1 MAETGKTPAAKPQ
14 KKVSPGV
21 AALRK
26 VVEDVYAD
34 AREAKKQGQPVGW
47 SSSKFPCELAEAFD
61 LKVVYP
67 ENQAAGIA
75 ANRDGEIMCQA
86 AEDMG
91 FDNDICG
98 YARISLAYAAGKR
111 AAKKFDPETGEYI
124 IDPTS
129 GKPLKDQDGN
139 VVIDPETGK
148 PKKDPKTMSPYT
160 VLDDLNEIWAL
171 PEGEEKERRLAAIKG
186 YRQMQMPMPDFVLCC
201 NNICNCMTKWYENI
215 ARIHNIPLVMIDI
228 PYNNTVEVDDT
239 YVAYIRGQFDK
250 AIQQLEQISGRKF
263 DEKKFEQ
270 ACANANRTAKA
281 WLKVCDYLQYK
292 PAPMS
297 GFDLFNHMADVV
309 TARGKVEAAEAFEL
323 LATELEENVKT
334 GKSTLPFQE
343 KYRVMFE
350 GIPCWPKL
358 PALFKPLKT
367 YGVNVTAVVYAPAF
381 GFVYNGMDEMVRAYC
396 KAPNSVC
403 IEQGV
408 DWREGICRDNK
419 VDGVLVHYN
428 RSCKP
433 WSGYMA
439 EMQRRFHNDLG
450 VPCAGFDGDQAD
462 PRNFNAAQYETRVQG
477 LVEAMEAN
485 IKAKEGE

>member
-1 MAETGKTPAAKPQ
+1 MAKE
-14 KKVSPGV
+14 VSPGV
-21 AALRK
+21 LALRQ
-26 VVEDVYAD
+26 VVEDVYAE
-34 AREAKKQGQPVGW
+34 AREASKRGEPVGW

-61 LKVVYP
+61 LHVVYP
-67 ENQAAGIA
+67 ENQAAGVA
-75 ANRDGEIMCQA
+75 ANRDGETMCQA
-86 AEDMG
+86 AEDLG
-91 FDNDICG
+91 YDNDICG

-111 AAKKFDPETGEYI
+111 AAKKLDPKTLEYV
-124 IDPTS
+124 IDPNS
-129 GKPLKDQDGN
+129 GKPLKDENGN
-139 VVIDPETGK
+139 VVKDENGK
-148 PKKDPKTMSPYT
+148 PVKDPKTLQPYT
-160 VLDDLNEIWAL
+160 EEVDLHETMAL
-171 PEGEEKERRLAAIKG
+171 PDGEEKEKRLAAIKQ

-215 ARIHNIPLVMIDI
+215 ARMNDIPLVMIDI

-239 YVAYIRGQFDK
+239 YVRYIRGQFDA
-250 AIQQLEQISGRKF
+250 AIHQLEKISGRKF

-270 ACANANRTAKA
+270 ACANANRTARA

-292 PAPMS
+292 PSPMS

-309 TARGKVEAAEAFEL
+309 TARGKVAAAEAFEL
-323 LATELEENVKT
+323 LASELEEQVKNNVT
-334 GKSTLPFQE
+334 TVPFEE

-358 PALFKPLKT
+358 PNLFKPLKAN
-367 YGVNVTAVVYAPAF
+367 GVNVTAVVYAPAF
-381 GFVYNGMDEMVRAYC
+381 GFVYNNMDEMVKAYC

-408 DWREGICRDNK
+408 EWREGICRANK

-439 EMQRRFHNDLG
+439 EMQRRFNKDLG
-450 VPCAGFDGDQAD
+450 VPTAGFDGDQAD
-462 PRNFNAAQYETRVQG
+462 PRNFNEAQYETRVQG

-485 IKAKEGE
+485 KAS

>member
-1 MAETGKTPAAKPQ
+1 MAKE
-14 KKVSPGV
+14 VSPGV
-21 AALRK
+21 LALRK
-26 VVEDVYAD
+26 VVDDVYAD
-34 AREAKKQGQPVGW
+34 ARKAKAEGKLVGW

-61 LKVVYP
+61 LNVMYP

-75 ANRDGEIMCQA
+75 AQRDGEIMCQA
-86 AEDMG
+86 AEDLG

-111 AAKKFDPETGEYI
+111 ASRKIDFETGEFV
-124 IDPTS
+124 IDPNS
-129 GKPLKDQDGN
+129 GKPLKDENGN
-139 VVIDPETGK
+139 IVIDEATGK
-148 PKKDPKTMSPYT
+148 PKKDPKTMKPYI
-160 VLDDLNEIWAL
+160 VLDDIHEIEAL
-171 PEGEEKERRLAAIKG
+171 PEGREKELRLNAIQPYK
-186 YRQMQMPMPDFVLCC
+186 QMRIPQPDFVLCC

-215 ARIHNIPLVMIDI
+215 ARMCNIPLIMIDV
-228 PYNNTVEVDDT
+228 PYNNTMDPNPENVR
-239 YVAYIRGQFDK
+239 YIRAQFDN
-250 AIQQLEQISGRKF
+250 AIKDLEKLTGKKF
-263 DEKKFEQ
+263 DEKKFEE
-270 ACANANRTAKA
+270 ACKHANRTAQN

-309 TARGKVEAAEAFEL
+309 TARGKSAAADAFEL
-323 LATELEENVKT
+323 LEKDLDKNIKEGT
-334 GKSTLPFQE
+334 STLPFPEQ
-343 KYRVMFE
+343 YRVMFE

-358 PALFKPLKT
+358 PNLFKPLKKN
-367 YGVNVTAVVYAPAF
+367 GVNVTAVVYAPAF
-381 GFVYNGMDEMVRAYC
+381 GFVYNNYDEMVKAYC

-439 EMQRRFHNDLG
+439 EMQRRFTRDLG
-450 VPCAGFDGDQAD
+450 IPCAGFDGDQAD
-462 PRNFNAAQYETRVQG
+462 PRNFNEAQYETRVQG

-485 IKAKEGE
+485 KK

>member
-1 MAETGKTPAAKPQ
+1 MAKA
-14 KKVSPGV
+14 VSPGV
-21 AALRK
+21 LALRK

-34 AREAKKQGQPVGW
+34 AREAKAQGKLVGW

-61 LKVVYP
+61 LNVMYP

-86 AEDMG
+86 AEDLG

-111 AAKKFDPETGEYI
+111 ASRKLDLETGEYV
-124 IDPTS
+124 IDPNS
-129 GKPLKDQDGN
+129 GKPLKDENGK

-148 PKKDPKTMSPYT
+148 PKKDPKTLQPYT
-160 VLDDLNEIWAL
+160 VIDDIFEIAAL
-171 PEGEEKERRLAAIKG
+171 PEGREKQLREAAIKP
-186 YRQMQMPMPDFVLCC
+186 YRQMQMPQPDFMLCC
-201 NNICNCMTKWYENI
+201 NNICNCMTKWYENV
-215 ARIHNIPLVMIDI
+215 ARMCNIPLIMIDV
-228 PYNNTVEVDDT
+228 PYNNTPEVADT
-239 YVAYIRGQFDK
+239 NVAYIRSQFENAIKQLEEITGKKFDK
-250 AIQQLEQISGRKF
+250 
-263 DEKKFEQ
+263 KKFED
-270 ACANANRTAKA
+270 ACANANATAQN

-292 PAPMS
+292 PAPMN

-309 TARGKVEAAEAFEL
+309 TARGRKAAADAFEL
-323 LATELEENVKT
+323 LSQDLEENIKSGT
-334 GKSTLPFQE
+334 STLPFPE
-343 KYRVMFE
+343 KHRIMFE

-358 PALFKPLKT
+358 PNLFKPLKEN
-367 YGVNVTAVVYAPAF
+367 GLNVTAVVYAPAF
-381 GFVYNGMDEMVRAYC
+381 GFVYNNMDEMVRAYC

-439 EMQRRFHNDLG
+439 EMQRRFTKDLG
-450 VPCAGFDGDQAD
+450 IPCAGFDGDQAD
-462 PRNFNAAQYETRVQG
+462 PRNFNEAQYETRVQG
-477 LVEAMEAN
+477 LVEAIEAG
-485 IKAKEGE
+485 KAAKEGAQ

>member
-1 MAETGKTPAAKPQ
+1 MAETAKP
-14 KKVSPGV
+14 KKTVSPGV
-21 AALRK
+21 LALRK

-34 AREAKKQGQPVGW
+34 ARIAKQEGKPVGW
-47 SSSKFPCELAEAFD
+47 SSSKFPCELYEAFG
-61 LKVVYP
+61 LNVVYP

-75 ANRDGEIMCQA
+75 ANRDGEVMCQA
-86 AEDMG
+86 AEDLG

-111 AAKKFDPETGEYI
+111 AAKKLDPETLEYV
-124 IDPTS
+124 IDPNS
-129 GKPLKDQDGN
+129 GKPLKDENGN

-148 PKKDPKTMSPYT
+148 PKKDPKTLAPYT
-160 VLDDLNEIWAL
+160 ELVDINELWAM
-171 PEGEEKERRLAAIKG
+171 PDGEEKEKRLAAIKP

-215 ARIHNIPLVMIDI
+215 ARMHNIPLVMVDI
-228 PYNNTVEVDDT
+228 PYNNTVEVDDA
-239 YVAYIRGQFDK
+239 YVAYIRGQFDD
-250 AIQQLEQISGRKF
+250 AIKQLEKISGRKF
-263 DEKKFEQ
+263 DEKKFED
-270 ACANANRTAKA
+270 ACAHANRTAKA

-292 PAPMS
+292 PAPYS

-309 TARGKVEAAEAFEL
+309 TARGRREAAEAFEL
-323 LATELEENVKT
+323 LATEMEEHIKNGT
-334 GKSTLPFQE
+334 TTTPFPEQF
-343 KYRVMFE
+343 RVMFE

-358 PALFKPLKT
+358 PALFKPLKAN
-367 YGVNVTAVVYAPAF
+367 GVNVTAVVYAPAF
-381 GFVYNGMDEMVRAYC
+381 GFVYNNLDEMVRAYC

-439 EMQRRFHNDLG
+439 EMQRRFTKDLG
-450 VPCAGFDGDQAD
+450 VPTAGFDGDQAD

-477 LVEAMEAN
+477 LVEAMQEN
-485 IKAKEGE
+485 KRLKEEGKA